1 MEVTILWLLSLGHAV
16 VDVMQGAL
24 PIILKELTPLLDL
37 TYTQIGLVSLAFT
50 LSSAVIQPLFGY
62 LSDRYPMTWLLFLG
76 VLLAG
81 GGMMLATKSTT
92 YFLLLFFVILSGLG
106 VASYHPEGSKITNF
120 ISREGKKGTYMSV
133 YSLGGNI
140 GVGFGPV
147 FTVFLFSLWGLN
159 GSLGFFLL
167 ALAMTLLIA
176 LAYPHL
182 SRIIKE
188 NSFRLKKSDNL
199 AQTSQ
204 DVPLLP
210 LILLIL
216 YIFVRSWIHA
226 GLLTYIPFYFE
237 YFRGMPSASANIL
250 LSAFLFAGALGTLLG
265 GFLVDRFGEKKELLG
280 SMVFSAVFLFLFL
293 RSSGTMA
300 YIWGILLGMAL
311 ISTFATTVVF
321 GQRLMPNSIGMASG
335 LMLGFSVG
343 AGSIGSFLIGYIAD
357 IWGLINA
364 MQLLTLLPIVG
375 IFLAYVLPEKSSAKL

>member
-1 MEVTILWLLSLGHAV
+1 MEITILWLLSLGHAV

-24 PIILKELTPLLDL
+24 PIVLKELSPHLGLS
-37 TYTQIGLVSLAFT
+37 YTQIGLTSLAFT
-50 LSSAVIQPLFGY
+50 LSSAVVQPLFGY
-62 LSDRYPMTWLLFLG
+62 LSDRYQMNWLLFFG

-81 GGMMLATKSTT
+81 GGMMLATQSPS
-92 YFLLLFFVILSGLG
+92 YYLLLFFVVLSGLG

-120 ISREGKKGTYMSV
+120 ISQEGRKGTYMSI

-159 GSLGFFLL
+159 GSLGFLLL
-167 ALAMTLLIA
+167 AVAMAFLIF
-176 LAYPHL
+176 LIYPHL
-182 SRIIKE
+182 LRIAQK
-188 NSFRLKKSDNL
+188 NSFRLKN
-199 AQTSQ
+199 SQ
-204 DVPLLP
+204 NRGQRSGTLP
-210 LILLIL
+210 VASLTLLIL

-237 YFRGMPSASANIL
+237 YFRGMESTSSNIL
-250 LSAFLFAGALGTLLG
+250 LSAFLFAGAFGTLLG
-265 GFLVDRFGEKKELLG
+265 GPIVDRFGEKRELLG
-280 SMVFSAVFLFLFL
+280 SMVLSAVFLFFFL

-343 AGSIGSFLIGYIAD
+343 AGSIGSFVIGYIAD
-357 IWGLINA
+357 SWGLLSA
-364 MQLLTLLPIVG
+364 MQLLTVLPLIG
-375 IFLAYVLPEKSSAKL
+375 IFLAYIIPGENN